1 MRERQVV
8 GSDGQTHAVH
18 HRYHRPPSQW
28 QRVRV
33 RRWSGPLSD
42 RDIQAWQ
49 GHSPPCDGVAEL
61 LVFGLTAVH
70 SRRSCRRTP
79 ATYLDLGIALRDVH
93 LASRRGLPR
102 GGAVT

>member
-8 GSDGQTHAVH
+8 GSDGRTYAVRH
-18 HRYHRPPSQW
+18 HYHRPPSQW

-49 GHSPPCDGVAEL
+49 GHSPLVMVSPTSLTVASSPL
-61 LVFGLTAVH
+61 SDLSQATVDRAWAYA
-70 SRRSCRRTP
+70 TP
-79 ATYLDLGIALRDVH
+79 PASEILGQV
-93 LASRRGLPR
+93 
-102 GGAVT
+102 VT